1 MSNRKSKQILFA
13 SAPEGMPDDS
23 TFQMEEVDLPA
34 PQAGEFLVRNVFM
47 SVDPYMRGRMTTRK
61 SYVAGF
67 QLGKP
72 LEGGA
77 IGQVV
82 ESENEKFP
90 VGSYVQSMLG
100 WREAYVT
107 NGEMITP
114 VDPNVAPLSSYLGV
128 LGMPGLTAYAG
139 LNLIC
144 QPKEGET
151 IFVSAASGAVGSVV
165 CQLAKAKGVTVIGSA
180 GSDDK
185 IDWLKNEAG
194 VDEAINYKKAD
205 NLSAELA
212 KLAPKGIDMYF
223 DNVGSEHLDAALFSM
238 NDFGRIAVCGMIDQY
253 NATNP
258 SPVYNMINTVP
269 RRILIKGF
277 IVSDHFDLL
286 GDFISE
292 VGPMIKSGQVKFE
305 ETIFEGVENAPKAF
319 MGLFSGANKG
329 KMLVRLGPDQ
339 AV

>member
-1 MSNRKSKQILFA
+1 MSNRKSKQVLFA
-13 SAPEGMPDDS
+13 NAPEGMPDDS
-23 TFQMEEVDLPA
+23 TFKLEEVDIPA
-34 PQAGEFLVRNVFM
+34 PKSGEFIVRNIFM

-61 SYVAGF
+61 SYVPGF
-67 QLGKP
+67 QLGRP

-77 IGQVV
+77 VGQVI
-82 ESENEKFP
+82 ESENNSFP
-90 VGSYVQSMLG
+90 VGTYVQSMLG
-100 WREAYVT
+100 WRELFLT

-114 VDPNVAPLSSYLGV
+114 IDPTVAPLSAYLGV

-165 CQLAKAKGVTVIGSA
+165 CQLAKAKGVRVIGSA

-185 IDWLKNEAG
+185 IAWLKEEAG
-194 VDEAINYKKAD
+194 VDEAINYKKTD
-205 NLSAELA
+205 NLTNALA
-212 KLAPKGIDMYF
+212 ALAPKGIDMYF
-223 DNVGSEHLDAALFSM
+223 DNVGSEHLDAALFHM
-238 NDFGRIAVCGMIDQY
+238 NDFGRVAVCGMIDQY
-253 NATNP
+253 NATQP
-258 SPVYNMINTVP
+258 PAIYNMIMTVP

-286 GDFISE
+286 GQFIND
-292 VGPMIKSGQVKFE
+292 VGPMIKSGQLKYE
-305 ETIFEGVENAPKAF
+305 ETVLEGVENAPKAF
-319 MGLFSGANKG
+319 LGLFSGANKG

-339 AV
+339 AA